1 MVSAWPAASPGAHA
15 HAAVPCLLL
24 SQSVQMWRHST
35 TYCRDLLLPYRCPHA
50 PLLSPHTPSPPPTLL
65 QARGIVIQE
74 VLPGREAAQQRSGA
88 GQAQP
93 AGAGAA
99 AGAAAGAPTASAG
112 SVKGPAL
119 ASAAGAQQPTVA
131 GQRGGAGPAVS
142 CSEGA
147 GLPPP
152 WLAPQPAAAAAPSS
166 QGTASRPAASSSEGT
181 RGVRGGGQA
190 APAGVPAAAG
200 AGDDFEPLA
209 ISYSPVR
216 PPDAA

>member
-1 MVSAWPAASPGAHA
+1 MRRCHASCFPKAFKCGGIPQLIAGTCSSHFVA
-15 HAAVPCLLL
+15 L
-24 SQSVQMWRHST
+24 MN
-35 TYCRDLLLPYRCPHA
+35 
-50 PLLSPHTPSPPPTLL
+50 PLLSPHPPSPPPTLL

-88 GQAQP
+88 GQVQP
-93 AGAGAA
+93 AG

-131 GQRGGAGPAVS
+131 GQHVRAGPAVS

-152 WLAPQPAAAAAPSS
+152 WPAPQPPAAAAPSS
-166 QGTASRPAASSSEGT
+166 QGIAPWPAASSSEGA

-190 APAGVPAAAG
+190 AGAGVSAAAG